1 MEDSMDKATD
11 SYIREIIKELEEENL
26 AVFCGAGLSV
36 PAGFVTWK
44 GLMKP
49 IADELNLDIDKEEH
63 DLISLAQYHCNV
75 NALNRSKLNQRLI
88 DEFSRDAVPSENH
101 RILARLPISTFWTTN
116 YDRLIESSLVES
128 GKRPDVKYR
137 KEQLAFT
144 KPKRDA
150 IVYKMHGDMEHP
162 DQAVLTKDDYES
174 YHVKMDQFLTALAG
188 DLVSKTFL
196 FIGFS
201 FSDPN
206 LDYILSRVRVAYTVN
221 QRRHYCF
228 VRKVKENECADA
240 DDFEYKKRK
249 HELFIGDLSRF
260 NIKALII
267 DDYSQVTEILQGIEN
282 RYKRKNIFI
291 SGAAHE
297 FGPWGENR
305 ALSFIHELSK
315 SLIKEQFK
323 IVSGFGLGVGSAVI
337 SGALEEIY
345 MNPANSKSDQLI
357 LRPFP
362 QQVYG
367 THPKEAVWK
376 RYRDDMCSHAGIALF
391 IFGNKLAD
399 GEVVPSN
406 GMREEFEIAKSKGVF
421 LLPIGATGYVAK
433 TLWEEVKN
441 SFYTLYPGMDPTI
454 KDKFLLLGDEMK
466 TPGEILNI
474 VLSILKELI
483 E

>member
-1 MEDSMDKATD
+1 
-11 SYIREIIKELEEENL
+11 
-26 AVFCGAGLSV
+26 
-36 PAGFVTWK
+36 
-44 GLMKP
+44 MKP

-63 DLISLAQYHCNV
+63 DLISLAQFHCNV

-88 DEFSRDAVPSENH
+88 DEFSRDVVPSENH

-116 YDRLIESSLVES
+116 YDKLIESSLVES

-137 KEQLAFT
+137 KEQLAYT

-150 IVYKMHGDMEHP
+150 IVYKMHGDMDHP

-206 LDYILSRVRVAYTVN
+206 LDYILSRVRVAYNVN

-260 NIKALII
+260 NIKALLI
-267 DDYSQVTEILQGIEN
+267 DEYSQITDILREIEN
-282 RYKRKNIFI
+282 RYKRKNIFV

-297 FGPWGENR
+297 FGNWGENE
-305 ALSFIHELSK
+305 AHSFIHELSK
-315 SLIKEQFK
+315 SLIRAQFK
-323 IVSGFGLGVGSAVI
+323 IVSGFGLGVGNAVI

-345 MNPANSKSDQLI
+345 MNPGNSKSDQLI

-362 QQVYG
+362 QQVFG
-367 THPKEAVWK
+367 AHQKEAVWK

-391 IFGNKLAD
+391 IFGNKLVD
-399 GEVVPSN
+399 GKVVLSN
-406 GMREEFEIAKSKGVF
+406 GMKEEFEIAKSKGMF
-421 LLPIGATGYVAK
+421 LLPIGATGYTAK
-433 TLWEEVKN
+433 ALWEEVKN
-441 SFYTLYPGMDPTI
+441 EFNTLYPGIDPTI
-454 KDKFLLLGDEMK
+454 KDKFMILGDETK
-466 TPGEILNI
+466 VPGEILDT
-474 VLSILKELI
+474 VLVILKRLI
-483 E
+483 S

>member
-1 MEDSMDKATD
+1 MDKATE
-11 SYIREIIKELEEENL
+11 SYVTEIIKELEEENL
-26 AVFCGAGLSV
+26 AVFCGAGFSV

-44 GLMKP
+44 DLMRP

-75 NALNRSKLNQRLI
+75 NASNRSKLNQMLV
-88 DEFSRDAVPSENH
+88 DEFSRDTAPSENH

-116 YDRLIESSLVES
+116 YDKLIESCLAES
-128 GKRPDVKYR
+128 GKRPDVKYT

-150 IVYKMHGDMEHP
+150 TVYKMHGDMDHP
-162 DQAVLTKDDYES
+162 DKAVLTKDDYES
-174 YHVKMDQFLTALAG
+174 YHVRMDQFLTALAG

-206 LDYILSRVRVAYTVN
+206 LDYILSRVRVAYNVN

-228 VRKVKENECADA
+228 VRKVKESECVDE

-249 HELFIGDLSRF
+249 HAFFIGDLSRF
-260 NIKALII
+260 NIKAILI
-267 DDYSQVTEILQGIEN
+267 DDYPQVTDILQEIEN
-282 RYKRKNIFI
+282 RYKRKSIFI

-297 FGPWGENR
+297 FGKWTETG
-305 ALSFIHELSK
+305 ALSFIHELSR
-315 SLIKEQFK
+315 SFIRMQFR

-345 MNPANSKSDQLI
+345 MNPGNSKSDQLI

-362 QQVYG
+362 QQVFG
-367 THPKEAVWK
+367 TYSKEAVWK

-391 IFGNKLAD
+391 IFGNKLVD
-399 GEVVPSN
+399 GKVVSSN
-406 GMREEFEIAKSKGVF
+406 GMREEFEIAQAKGIF

-441 SFYTLYPGMDPTI
+441 NFDTLYPRMDPAI
-454 KDKFLLLGDEMK
+454 KDKFMFLGDETK
-466 TPGEILNI
+466 TPGEILDT
-474 VLSILKELI
+474 VFSILKQLTK
-483 E
+483 

>member
-1 MEDSMDKATD
+1 MDKAKE
-11 SYIREIIKELEEENL
+11 SYITEIIKELEEENL
-26 AVFCGAGLSV
+26 AAFCGAGLSV

-44 GLMKP
+44 DLMKP
-49 IADELNLDIDKEEH
+49 IADELDLDIDKEEH
-63 DLISLAQYHCNV
+63 NLILLAQFHCNV

-116 YDRLIESSLVES
+116 YDKLIESSLVES
-128 GKRPDVKYR
+128 GKRPDVKYT

-144 KPKRDA
+144 RPKRDA
-150 IVYKMHGDMEHP
+150 MVYKMHGDVDHP
-162 DQAVLTKDDYES
+162 NQAILTKDDYES

-206 LDYILSRVRVAYTVN
+206 LDYILSRVRVAYNVT

-228 VRKVKENECADA
+228 VRKVKETECVDA
-240 DDFEYKKRK
+240 SDFEYKKRK
-249 HELFIGDLSRF
+249 HDFFIGDLLRF
-260 NIKALII
+260 NIKAILI
-267 DDYSQVTEILQGIEN
+267 DDYSQVTDILREIEN

-297 FGPWGENR
+297 FGKWTETE

-315 SLIKEQFK
+315 SLIKLQFK

-345 MNPANSKSDQLI
+345 MNPGNSKSDQLI

-362 QQVYG
+362 QQVFG
-367 THPKEAVWK
+367 THSKDEVWK

-391 IFGNKLAD
+391 LFGNKLV
-399 GEVVPSN
+399 GGKVVPSN
-406 GMREEFEIAKSKGVF
+406 GMREEFEIAKTKGMF
-421 LLPIGATGYVAK
+421 LLPIGATGYVAN
-433 TLWEEVKN
+433 TLWQEIKN
-441 SFYTLYPGMDPTI
+441 DFDTLYPTVDPTI
-454 KDKFLLLGDEMK
+454 KDKFMVLGDETK
-466 TPGEILNI
+466 TPGEILNTI
-474 VLSILKELI
+474 FFILKQLI
-483 E
+483 K